1 MLRLAGGQT
10 GGPVARAVLEGGAG
24 AGARPDLAAAEVLR
38 AEVGGVEVLAGR
50 LGRGLTGHVVQEG
63 GGGAR
68 DVSKLGVLSGGGR
81 DRNVIFQAETEIVQ
95 RPVSAGSK
103 L

>member
-38 AEVGGVEVLAGR
+38 AEVRGVEVLGGG
-50 LGRGLTGHVVQEG
+50 LCRGLTGHVVQEG
-63 GGGAR
+63 GGGPR
-68 DVSKLGVLSGGGR
+68 DVSKFGVLSHGGW
-81 DRNVIFQAETEIVQ
+81 DRNVIF
-95 RPVSAGSK
+95 
-103 L
+103 